1 MVPIGRK
8 SRSGPVK
15 DPTKG
20 EQGYTAFAVLPDERD
35 IFDEMTMAEHDQILS
50 DAERE
55 ALAVVSAPV
64 APSPVVLVVDDN
76 PVNSEALKLYL
87 KSRGIECMTADGAQ
101 EAMLKLHYE
110 PRIALMITDLRM
122 QPNDGLEL
130 IRRIRE
136 TERAA
141 LSIIVVSGDTDVKEA
156 VDVMHLGVVDFLLKP
171 VDLGKLLELVKKEL
185 KIE

>member
-1 MVPIGRK
+1 
-8 SRSGPVK
+8 
-15 DPTKG
+15 
-20 EQGYTAFAVLPDERD
+20 
-35 IFDEMTMAEHDQILS
+35 MTMVEHDDLLS

-64 APSPVVLVVDDN
+64 APRPVVLVVDDN
-76 PVNSEALKLYL
+76 PVNSEALCLYL
-87 KSRGIECMTADGAQ
+87 KSRGIDCMMADGAE
-101 EAMLKLHYE
+101 EAMFKLHYE

-122 QPNDGLEL
+122 EPKDGLEL
-130 IRRIRE
+130 IRQVRE

-171 VDLGKLLELVKKEL
+171 VDLGKLLGLVKKEL
-185 KIE
+185 GLK

>member
-1 MVPIGRK
+1 M
-8 SRSGPVK
+8 STPVR

-20 EQGYTAFAVLPDERD
+20 ETGYASNAVLMLKQNF
-35 IFDEMTMAEHDQILS
+35 FDEMAMPEQTDILS

-64 APSPVVLVVDDN
+64 APKPLVLIVDDN
-76 PVNSEALKLYL
+76 PVNSEALGYYL
-87 KSRGIECMTADGAQ
+87 KSRGIDSMTADGAQ
-101 EAMLKLHYE
+101 EAFWKLHWE

-122 QPNDGLEL
+122 EPKDGMDL
-130 IRRIRE
+130 IRQIRE
-136 TERAA
+136 SKWAA

-171 VDLGKLLELVKKEL
+171 VDLRKLLELVKKEL
-185 KIE
+185 KMQ

>member
-1 MVPIGRK
+1 
-8 SRSGPVK
+8 
-15 DPTKG
+15 
-20 EQGYTAFAVLPDERD
+20 
-35 IFDEMTMAEHDQILS
+35 MAEHDQILS